1 MDSKSSNLKITPLFP
16 RKRVKKRA
24 KPPKHLS
31 LAMRKWWESVNQSYL
46 LEDHHRLLLT
56 KACEAFDR
64 AEGAREAIAK
74 VGTTFDDRFG
84 QPCARPEI
92 SIERDSRLAFA
103 RLVRELNL
111 EEPPP
116 EAPRPPSLR
125 R

>member
-1 MDSKSSNLKITPLFP
+1 METKSQNFKIAPLLLK
-16 RKRVKKRA
+16 KRIKKRA

-31 LAMRKWWESVNQSYL
+31 LAMRRWWESVNQNYI

-56 KACEAFDR
+56 KAAEAFDR
-64 AEGAREAIAK
+64 AEGARETISK
-74 VGTTFDDRFG
+74 LGTTFEDRFK

-92 SIERDSRLAFA
+92 AMERDSRLAFA